1 MTRVDLTPAYLI
13 HRRAF
18 KDTSLLLDFFT
29 FEHGKIRLVGRGLRK
44 SKTNIQMFQRLN
56 ISFVGKGDLKTL
68 SDWEVDDQPRNLSG
82 EVLILGLY
90 VNELID
96 RLLHEK
102 DPHYELFELY
112 RRFVNQV
119 SSLEKNAQLWLL
131 RLFENNLL
139 TELGYEIDLSVD
151 VDGDDIGDDFFY
163 EYQMQSGFVKS
174 TKGKISGHLLKQLS
188 TDSLDEIP
196 NSSQLRVC
204 RDLNRARLKLLLGDK
219 PLKSRSLFF
228 RS

>member
-44 SKTNIQMFQRLN
+44 SKTNIQMFQCLN

>member
-151 VDGDDIGDDFFY
+151 VDGDDIENDFFY

>member
-56 ISFVGKGDLKTL
+56 ISFVGKGELKTL

-96 RLLHEK
+96 RLLYEK
-102 DPHYELFELY
+102 DPHYELFDLY

-151 VDGDDIGDDFFY
+151 IDGDDIESDFFY